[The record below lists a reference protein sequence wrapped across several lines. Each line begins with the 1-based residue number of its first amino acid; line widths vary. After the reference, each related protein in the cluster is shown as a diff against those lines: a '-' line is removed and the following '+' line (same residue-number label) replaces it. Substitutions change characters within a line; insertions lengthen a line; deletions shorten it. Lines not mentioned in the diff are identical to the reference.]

1 MVVDLVSI
9 MVTSERRAA
18 AARAAGGQQRQR
30 GGGCEGAMQSLLA
43 GRLPFRVVVMIVVD
57 MIIKMISIRRGG
69 DFLFFCQWISF
80 FGLPIKSYSGLR
92 LVVYKKYTL
101 KEPDSRFTAYRAF
114 GVQEHQE

>member
-57 MIIKMISIRRGG
+57 MIISRQRAKLGVPSKLSAESCLVVSGGIRLAG
-69 DFLFFCQWISF
+69 CCSHVSF
-80 FGLPIKSYSGLR
+80 FVTK
-92 LVVYKKYTL
+92 
-101 KEPDSRFTAYRAF
+101 
-114 GVQEHQE
+114 